1 MLKCREELQRI
12 GLTVPK
18 GSRWNEEGSPQ
29 QCSQWRSPAA
39 IQAQLCPV
47 TASAS
52 LCSPGLKL
60 LSQSS
65 FNTTTCTGLC
75 LMFSVITGVPLQVNL
90 SEQLAECD
98 TTVLLPSFIS

>member
-47 TASAS
+47 SLSIPVQPWLETAVTEQLQYHHLHGAVPDVFSNYWSASAGES
-52 LCSPGLKL
+52 IR
-60 LSQSS
+60 
-65 FNTTTCTGLC
+65 TTC
-75 LMFSVITGVPLQVNL
+75 
-90 SEQLAECD
+90 
-98 TTVLLPSFIS
+98 